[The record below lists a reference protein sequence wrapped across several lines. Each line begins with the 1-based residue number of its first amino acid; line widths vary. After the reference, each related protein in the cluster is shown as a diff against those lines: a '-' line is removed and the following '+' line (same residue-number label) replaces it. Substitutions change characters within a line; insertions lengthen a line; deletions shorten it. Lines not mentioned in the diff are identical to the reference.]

1 MKLVSQAESI
11 MQEEF
16 VSCQAC
22 HLLLALKIN
31 LAWDSSWLGRV
42 VAVLIAD
49 GAHSIWPRGSAS
61 KWRGRVWR
69 WKQVLG
75 GNL

>member
-49 GAHSIWPRGSAS
+49 GAHSIWLEVQHQNGGVGSGDGS
-61 KWRGRVWR
+61 RS
-69 WKQVLG
+69 
-75 GNL
+75 